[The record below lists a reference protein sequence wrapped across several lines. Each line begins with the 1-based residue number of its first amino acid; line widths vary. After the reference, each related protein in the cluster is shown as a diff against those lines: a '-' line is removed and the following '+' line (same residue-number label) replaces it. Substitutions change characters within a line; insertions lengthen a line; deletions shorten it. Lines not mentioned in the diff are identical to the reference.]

1 VPKMTKQIGSLPAA
15 NKDTFVRQWV
25 QQGGKP
31 MAVGGILS
39 RPTMVLGGEAG
50 VPESWIPWNN
60 SSRSRALLAKTAS
73 AMGYRLT
80 PAGRYMSSSA
90 STAAMAREVTRHIE
104 VNLYGAKQSAAE
116 QAHDIARVI
125 SFVG

>member
-1 VPKMTKQIGSLPAA
+1 
-15 NKDTFVRQWV
+15 
-25 QQGGKP
+25 
-31 MAVGGILS
+31 
-39 RPTMVLGGEAG
+39 MVLGGEAG
-50 VPESWIPWNN
+50 VPESWIPWNS

-80 PAGRYMSSSA
+80 PAGRDAGGQVSA
-90 STAAMAREVTRHIE
+90 AAMAQEVTRQIT
-104 VNLYGAKQSAAE
+104 VNLYAAKQSTAE